1 MPPSIRNHRWRR
13 RPLSKPW
20 PALLLGGFSGEF
32 RRRRKRIQAAAPR
45 VWPNASQSIGQTVTD

>member
-32 RRRRKRIQAAAPR
+32 RRRRQRIQAAAPR
-45 VWPNASQSIGQTVTD
+45 ERANTRQSICQSATD